1 MLHSLIPATAHRPTD
16 PLLFIEA
23 MFRDDR
29 LTPTAKVVGA
39 RLVLRQDCAVASANA
54 LASECAISRSAAYL
68 ALNALVDVEWICRDK
83 DGYRPC
89 CPNSGSAAT
98 SIKILDDQA
107 SLLPEMEI
115 LPPASSKRSSVASAT
130 SIAHGFTEWWRQYPR
145 RVARGNAEKAYARVI
160 RSGIATSDELLAG
173 AMRYAA
179 EKQHEEPKYIKHPA
193 TWLNAKCWLD
203 EPDRKP
209 PSHAGSTADGIMNII
224 MGMEY
229 LSGEKPS
236 GSDSALAGIGDFPR
250 SNGHL
255 GNERNY

>member
-1 MLHSLIPATAHRPTD
+1 MLHSLSSATAHQPAD
-16 PLLFIEA
+16 LLQFIEA
-23 MFRDDR
+23 MFQDDR

-68 ALNALVDVEWICRDK
+68 ALNALVDAEWICRDK

-115 LPPASSKRSSVASAT
+115 LPPALSKRSSVASVA
-130 SIAHGFTEWWRQYPR
+130 SIAHGFAEWWRQYPR

-160 RSGIATSDELLAG
+160 RSGMATSDELLAG

-193 TWLNAKCWLD
+193 SWLNAKCWLD

-209 PSHAGSTADGIMNII
+209 PSHPGSTADGIMNILR
-224 MGMEY
+224 GMEY
-229 LSGEKPS
+229 PQDAKLSGA
-236 GSDSALAGIGDFPR
+236 DSAVAGIGDFLR
-250 SNGHL
+250 RNGYIDS
-255 GNERNY
+255 EQ